1 MRKLLV
7 RDIMSPVLISVPGH
21 LPVSTVVEQMSARK
35 FGAIIIGSL
44 DRMEGIF
51 TERDL
56 LIKVVGKGLSV
67 ETTKVE
73 EVMTRRM
80 LAISADEEISVAM
93 QLMESRQIRHL
104 PVINEFGHGCGML
117 GMRDLMKAM
126 VTRLEEENEEL
137 SQLDKLKDEF
147 LANTS
152 HELRTPLNGI
162 IGIADSMVAG
172 ATGPL
177 TPRQSY
183 NLSLLVTS
191 GRRLAN
197 LVNDILD
204 FSRLKHKDLDLNL
217 RPVAIGPLV
226 DVVNTL
232 LLPLVGNKDLT
243 LINEIPDDCPPV
255 LADEN
260 RLQQVLINLIG
271 NSVKFTDAG
280 EVRIM
285 ASPSSR
291 GELEIRILDSGIGI
305 PADKLER
312 IFESFE
318 QVEGD
323 SARKYGGTGIGLAIT
338 RQLIELHGGKI
349 WVTSSL
355 GDGSCF
361 YFTLPITK
369 EQPVSDEGEDRLTRM
384 SVSEAERRHQDLE
397 DETQPA
403 FEALTEAM
411 AARGEQFRILIVDD
425 EQINSQV
432 LANLLSLENYAIHQV
447 SNGIDALEELQ
458 KGERFD
464 LILLDIMMPKM
475 SGYEVCRRIREMF
488 PASQLPVV
496 MLTAKNQVS
505 DLVEGFQ
512 LGANDYLTKPF
523 SRNELKVRIK
533 THIELAKI
541 NMAYSRFVPREFL
554 GFLGHESIVNVQLGD
569 QVQKEMAILFSDIR
583 SFTSL
588 SETMTPK
595 ENFDFLNS
603 YLRRVSPAIRENGGI
618 IDKYIGDAILA
629 LFPERAEDG
638 LKAAI
643 DMLTMV
649 RMSVNPG
656 RRARGYQP
664 ISIGIGLHTGS
675 LMLGT
680 IGENERMEGTV
691 IADAVNVASRLE
703 GLTKTYQTA
712 LIVSEALLHAVPD
725 YHRFSHRYLGI
736 SMVKGKKQGLRIYEV
751 FDADSEELIAH
762 KLATRPLFEQGVAA
776 FQQNDF
782 ASAAACFHEVADR
795 SAEDLTALSYAARSE
810 KLLAYGAHVP
820 DEMLQEVLGGADE
833 S

>member
-1 MRKLLV
+1 
-7 RDIMSPVLISVPGH
+7 
-21 LPVSTVVEQMSARK
+21 
-35 FGAIIIGSL
+35 
-44 DRMEGIF
+44 DR
-51 TERDL
+51 
-56 LIKVVGKGLSV
+56 
-67 ETTKVE
+67 
-73 EVMTRRM
+73 
-80 LAISADEEISVAM
+80 
-93 QLMESRQIRHL
+93 
-104 PVINEFGHGCGML
+104 
-117 GMRDLMKAM
+117 
-126 VTRLEEENEEL
+126 
-137 SQLDKLKDEF
+137 LKDEF

-162 IGIADSMVAG
+162 IGIADSMLAG

-177 TPRQSY
+177 SPRQHY
-183 NLSLLVTS
+183 NLSLLVSS

-204 FSRLKHKDLDLNL
+204 FSRLKHKHINLNL
-217 RPVAIGPLV
+217 RPVALGPLT
-226 DVVNTL
+226 DVVLTL
-232 LLPLVGNKDLT
+232 LMPLLGNKPIE
-243 LINEIPDDCPPV
+243 LINDIAPDCPSV

-260 RLQQVLINLIG
+260 RLQQILFNLIG
-271 NSVKFTDAG
+271 NAVKFTEAG
-280 EVRIM
+280 EVCLS
-285 ASPSSR
+285 AQVQ
-291 GELEIRILDSGIGI
+291 GEHLEIKIQDTGIGI

-338 RQLIELHGGKI
+338 RQLLELHGSQ
-349 WVTSSL
+349 VRVSSVP
-355 GDGSCF
+355 GQGSCF
-361 YFTLPITK
+361 SFSLPVTD
-369 EQPVSDEGEDRLTRM
+369 ESPVSDGSDGRLMRLAAEDPNM
-384 SVSEAERRHQDLE
+384 AYDEEAPEPAASETPDAVDR
-397 DETQPA
+397 
-403 FEALTEAM
+403 
-411 AARGEQFRILIVDD
+411 FRILIVDD
-425 EQINSQV
+425 ERINSQV

-447 SNGIDALEELQ
+447 SDGLEALDVLQ
-458 KGERFD
+458 RGEQFD

-488 PASQLPVV
+488 PASQLPVL

-505 DLVEGFQ
+505 DLVEGFS

-554 GFLGHESIVNVQLGD
+554 SFLGRESIVSVQLGD

-588 SETMTPK
+588 SESMTPK

-629 LFPERAEDG
+629 LFPRSAEDG

-649 RMSVNPG
+649 RHSINPT

-664 ISIGIGLHTGS
+664 IEIGIGLHTGS

-703 GLTKTYQTA
+703 GLTKTFQTA
-712 LIVSEALLHAVPD
+712 LLVSEALLQAVPTRTH
-725 YHRFSHRYLGI
+725 YAQRLLGHVQ
-736 SMVKGKKQGLRIYEV
+736 VKGKRERVRIYEV
-751 FDADSEELIAH
+751 CEADGDALRAH
-762 KLATRPLFEQGVAA
+762 KLATRLSFEAGVEAFEQGDYAQATARFGAVLAD
-776 FQQNDF
+776 N
-782 ASAAACFHEVADR
+782 SA
-795 SAEDLTALSYAARSE
+795 DLPALAYLQRAN
-810 KLLAYGAHVP
+810 KLLALGV
-820 DEMLQEVLGGADE
+820 DLSDGVLEAVD
-833 S
+833 